1 MPGIPS
7 KENDNDSRDSVND
20 TFNSS
25 FSFIQISLNSSHEVE
40 TVGNDSKHLPAVGL
54 EEPTILQDETDC
66 GFSKMDKTDNF
77 FSKVL
82 WTDAASMSWQY
93 NLIDESQPITD
104 ADMKQRMQDSD
115 TFSVDSE
122 AVFSFSVD
130 SSNAAS
136 TGSSVTSGY
145 ESSTSTDHTWDAV
158 LKKYDDFLQDCLQNE
173 PVILPTGASSRKK
186 RLHRRP
192 GYMRGEQPKCLE
204 STVEE
209 NSKRPCQRP
218 GMSNKIY
225 TDIQKYGLETCR
237 MLNLKESIDLDHHTV
252 QYSNPKAAADS
263 VVNVPEFIQQSLT
276 SSSCRNCD
284 TSDASWKGPWP
295 RECQTNQ
302 QNSKLLEWKRR
313 SVKVEPALQEMPGI
327 PSKENDNDS
336 RDSVNDTF
344 NSSFSFIQISLNSS
358 HEVETVGND
367 SKHLPAVGLE
377 EPTIL
382 QDETDCGFSKMD
394 KTDNFFSKVL
404 WTDAASMSWQYNLI
418 DESQPITDADMKQRM
433 QDSDTFSV
441 DTEAVFS
448 FSVDSS
454 NAASTGSSV
463 TSGYESSTSTDH
475 TWDAVLKKYD
485 DFLQDCLQSNRSNIK
500 ASTES

>member
-1 MPGIPS
+1 MHLVKALHVECRMCPIASKSPVRFQAIPL
-7 KENDNDSRDSVND
+7 
-20 TFNSS
+20 
-25 FSFIQISLNSSHEVE
+25 Q
-40 TVGNDSKHLPAVGL
+40 TVD
-54 EEPTILQDETDC
+54 
-66 GFSKMDKTDNF
+66 
-77 FSKVL
+77 
-82 WTDAASMSWQY
+82 
-93 NLIDESQPITD
+93 
-104 ADMKQRMQDSD
+104 
-115 TFSVDSE
+115 
-122 AVFSFSVD
+122 
-130 SSNAAS
+130 
-136 TGSSVTSGY
+136 GSSQGVAHNWLSAARGGGLR
-145 ESSTSTDHTWDAV
+145 SARVSLAHRAPSTPVDWPGACG
-158 LKKYDDFLQDCLQNE
+158 LAYE

-209 NSKRPCQRP
+209 NSKTPCQRP

-237 MLNLKESIDLDHHTV
+237 MLSLKESIDPDHHTV

-284 TSDASWKGPWP
+284 TTDASWKGPWP

-302 QNSKLLEWKRR
+302 QNSKLLEWKRK
-313 SVKVEPALQEMPGI
+313 SVKVEPALQEMPGT

-336 RDSVNDTF
+336 RDSVDDTF

-358 HEVETVGND
+358 HEVENVGND

-485 DFLQDCLQSNRSNIK
+485 GFLQDCLQSNRSNIK